1 MGNTTFEGKK
11 KRQNGVIR
19 LVFSILSI
27 LLQVVFIVS
36 IFTRLNA
43 YAVWIDSVASILAFV
58 LVLKIYG
65 SDKLSTIKTPWIIL
79 ILVFPI
85 MGSVLYCLVGLN
97 GGTWKMRARYA
108 EIDAKLLP
116 MLPDNESAADALR
129 NRLPRAYG
137 IAAYIKRNSGYP
149 VYADTPITYYSEAA
163 KGLKAQ
169 LRDLACAQ
177 RYIFM
182 EYHAIEDDK
191 AWQQI
196 QNVLVERVAAGVEV
210 YVFYDDM
217 GSIGFVNMDFAHKL
231 QGFGIKCKVFNPVNP
246 ALNMFLNNRDHRK
259 ITVIDGRVGYT
270 GGYNL
275 ANEYFGI
282 THPYGMWKDT
292 GICIEGAAVRSLIIT
307 FLEMWNAGGRDLIS
321 DEKITEYLKYAD
333 EALSDTEPAGAEEF
347 PLEITFETKVG
358 EPQKGNDEACLNAD
372 VNIYCGSNS
381 KGCAKDNNRDYESRH
396 TAFVQPYADSPLNKE
411 KLGEDVYIS
420 MVNSAERYCWF
431 MTPYLIITDEMSHA
445 LGLAAKRGVDV
456 RIITPGIPDKKL
468 IYRVTRSFYN
478 GLVKNGVRIY
488 EWTPGF
494 CHAKMSVADDCMAT
508 CGTINLDYRSL
519 YHHFENGCF
528 IADSEAVNE
537 IRADMESVMEEGRE
551 VTEQYRDGR
560 RAYLMLID
568 LFLRLFAQL
577 L

>member
-1 MGNTTFEGKK
+1 MSSTTFEGKK
-11 KRQNGVIR
+11 KTQNGVMR
-19 LVFSILSI
+19 LAFSVLAI
-27 LLQVVFIVS
+27 LLQLVFIVS
-36 IFTRLNA
+36 VFTRLNA
-43 YAVWIDSVASILAFV
+43 YAVWIDSATRILAFI

-85 MGSVLYCLVGLN
+85 MGSVLYVLVGLN
-97 GGTWKMRARYA
+97 GGTWKMRARFA
-108 EIDAKLLP
+108 KIDSKLLP
-116 MLPDNESAADALR
+116 MLPDNVSDENALR
-129 NRLPRAYG
+129 DRLSKAYG

-149 VYADTPITYYSEAA
+149 VYRDTPISYYSEAV
-163 KGLKAQ
+163 KGLEAQ
-169 LRDLACAQ
+169 LKDLAGAK

-191 AWQQI
+191 AWQRI
-196 QNVLVERVAAGVEV
+196 QAVLTERVAAGVDV

-217 GSIGFVNMDFAHKL
+217 GSIGFVNMDFAKKM
-231 QGFGIKCKVFNPVNP
+231 QGLGIKCKVFNPVHP

-259 ITVIDGRVGYT
+259 LTVIDGRIGYT

-282 THPYGMWKDT
+282 THPYGRWKDT
-292 GICIEGAAVRSLIIT
+292 GIRIDGAAVRSLIIT
-307 FLEMWNAGGRDLIS
+307 FLEMWNSGGSDLVS
-321 DEKITEYLKYAD
+321 DEKIEEYLKYAD
-333 EALSDTEPAGAEEF
+333 ASISATSISDVRMSDT
-347 PLEITFETKVG
+347 
-358 EPQKGNDEACLNAD
+358 
-372 VNIYCGSNS
+372 NISHRQS
-381 KGCAKDNNRDYESRH
+381 SEDDNCQSGY

-411 KLGEDVYIS
+411 KIGEDVYIS

-445 LGLAAKRGVDV
+445 LELAAKRGVDV
-456 RIITPGIPDKKL
+456 RIVTPGIPDKKL

-478 GLVKNGVRIY
+478 GLVKSGVRIF

-528 IADSEAVNE
+528 IADSEIVTD
-537 IRADMESVMEEGRE
+537 IRDDMSSVMAESRE
-551 VTEQYRDGR
+551 VTEQYREGR
-560 RAYLMLID
+560 RAYLMLAD
-568 LFLRLFAQL
+568 LVLRLFAQL